1 MFVLINELKLK
12 KKNKKNRENMKS
24 ILTLI
29 QLANLVI
36 SQDVPQGEVKSNN
49 VFTGQKDLLTEEFC
63 LKFSQKAIFCVG
75 YVLLL
80 LAEFQTKLLL

>member
-1 MFVLINELKLK
+1 
-12 KKNKKNRENMKS
+12 MKS

-49 VFTGQKDLLTEEFC
+49 VFTGQKRSSD
-63 LKFSQKAIFCVG
+63 G
-75 YVLLL
+75 RVLFEIQPKGNFLCGL
-80 LAEFQTKLLL
+80 RTASLG

>member
-1 MFVLINELKLK
+1 
-12 KKNKKNRENMKS
+12 MKS

-49 VFTGQKDLLTEEFC
+49 IFYRSKKIFGRVLFEIQPKG
-63 LKFSQKAIFCVG
+63 KFFVG
-75 YVLLL
+75 VTYRFST
-80 LAEFQTKLLL
+80 EFQTKLILYYPRISTGPRLL